1 MELERL
7 RFMTSNQNKAGTK
20 QPLQM
25 YHDVVQSDMRF
36 EWGSEKEATNIKK
49 HRVSFDDAK
58 EALNCGMVVVLKETH
73 QSGEERF
80 VYIGLSKKLNVLVV
94 VIAYPDENV
103 TRIISARK
111 ANKKERKFY
120 EAQL

>member
-1 MELERL
+1 
-7 RFMTSNQNKAGTK
+7 MTSNQNKARTK
-20 QPLQM
+20 PSLQT

-36 EWGSEKEATNIKK
+36 EWDSDKESVNIKK
-49 HRVSFDDAK
+49 HSVSFEDAK
-58 EALNCGMVVVLKETH
+58 EALNCGLVVVLKETH
-73 QSGEERF
+73 QNGEERF

-94 VIAYPDENV
+94 VVVYPDENI

-111 ANKKERKFY
+111 ANKRERKFY